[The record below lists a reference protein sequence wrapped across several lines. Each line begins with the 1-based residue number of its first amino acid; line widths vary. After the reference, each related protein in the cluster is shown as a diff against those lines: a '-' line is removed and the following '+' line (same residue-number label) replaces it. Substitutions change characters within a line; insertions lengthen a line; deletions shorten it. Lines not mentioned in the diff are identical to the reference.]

1 MKKITSSVYTFADL
15 IADDFLYVDKTE
27 FIWKLVSRGKGLY
40 FLSRPR
46 RFGKSLTL
54 STLKAVFEGRREL
67 FKGLAIGDKQSYDWR
82 PYPVI
87 HLNLGDCDARTP
99 DDLRQYL
106 ADMLQDLALAHGLT
120 TAVVPSQ
127 LATSFRRIITA
138 ITAQSQVV
146 VLVDEYDKPIL
157 NVLGTDQAQGC
168 LDVLKGLYSVI
179 KACEPQERFVLVTG
193 VSKFS
198 HVSMFSELNNLT
210 DLSMHPDFA
219 TMLGYTQQELE
230 AAFGEHIEK
239 AAARLEMPRGQ
250 LLDDLRAWYDG
261 YRFEEGAEPVYN
273 PVSVARFFDGGC
285 KFRNFWFSTGTPSF
299 LLKLMR
305 DRDCRFEDILGR
317 PVSDEAFSAFE
328 VDRID
333 PLVLLYQTGYLTIR
347 SAETEDFETLYRL
360 DFPNR
365 EVGMSFSAALL
376 ASCSGRDDIDTTDFL
391 ASLAA
396 ALRDGDMPLLRNA
409 LDAFLAGIPYDLHR
423 KTENNFQNIIFA
435 IFRLLGYRFKVE
447 QRTSS
452 GRADAVC
459 ETRDW
464 IYILE
469 FKLNGDTSALDQI
482 RDRRYFAP
490 YLADSRRIMLV
501 GVALD
506 TAKGTIADWRCEE
519 LDKARWAAAM
529 PAHTAA
535 QSHADIPDAPEET
548 RP

>member
-1 MKKITSSVYTFADL
+1 MKDLTSSSYTFEKL
-15 IADDFLYVDKTE
+15 IRGNFLYVDKTE
-27 FIWKLVSRGKGLY
+27 FIWELVRPATGLY

-67 FKGLAIGDKQSYDWR
+67 FRGLAIGDKQTYDWR

-157 NVLGTDQAQGC
+157 NNLQNKHVQDI
-168 LDVLKGLYSVI
+168 LDALKGLLCVL
-179 KACEPQERFVLVTG
+179 KDREPQERFVLVTG

-219 TMLGYTQQELE
+219 TMLGYTQAELE
-230 AAFGEHIEK
+230 AAFDEHISDATK
-239 AAARLEMPRGQ
+239 RLEMPRGQ
-250 LLDDLRAWYDG
+250 LLDDLREWYDG

-273 PVSVARFFDGGC
+273 PVSVASFFNGGC

-423 KTENNFQNIIFA
+423 KSENNFQNIIFA

-519 LDKARWAAAM
+519 LDRTSLA
-529 PAHTAA
+529 
-535 QSHADIPDAPEET
+535 
-548 RP
+548 